1 MLAAY
6 RCARRR
12 QAIRGERRV
21 RRVARSSIAGGRQVD
36 LGAQDSGR
44 FRQPVHLQS
53 RSAKGHRQRAKHHF
67 AHRRDVGSRGSIV
80 LFKNIK
86 FVNLN
91 GMVFW
96 VHGSK
101 IGMLSFNFLDFIVPE
116 MRFTPDRS

>member
-1 MLAAY
+1 M
-6 RCARRR
+6 
-12 QAIRGERRV
+12 
-21 RRVARSSIAGGRQVD
+21 
-36 LGAQDSGR
+36 
-44 FRQPVHLQS
+44 
-53 RSAKGHRQRAKHHF
+53 
-67 AHRRDVGSRGSIV
+67 